1 MLISEE
7 HRTGLKRN
15 LREGAV
21 TQIVRLSRSQGR
33 ASRKYYWDRVEYRRG
48 NEMDEA
54 GPQIVDIGAPRYMT
68 IEVCH
73 KGSRDGINYIVD
85 NVQIGTSFTFVEVF
99 CR

>member
-1 MLISEE
+1 
-7 HRTGLKRN
+7 
-15 LREGAV
+15 
-21 TQIVRLSRSQGR
+21 
-33 ASRKYYWDRVEYRRG
+33 
-48 NEMDEA
+48 MDEA

-85 NVQIGTSFTFVEVF
+85 NVQIGTSLTFVEVF